1 MNYGVSMTNLN
12 EVFLNLEGKSASDEP
27 GIKMCVEQK
36 IKKKE
41 NDHVLIHIRR
51 FLCGI
56 LPRMCSG
63 YKIELS
69 IFLNIIIILYLT

>member
-1 MNYGVSMTNLN
+1 MNYGVFMTNLN
-12 EVFLNLEGKSASDEP
+12 EVFLNLEGKLVSDEL

-41 NDHVLIHIRR
+41 NDYVLIYIRR

-56 LPRMCSG
+56 LFRMCSG
-63 YKIELS
+63 YKIELL
-69 IFLNIIIILYLT
+69 IFLNIIIILYLI